1 MDPKVFTFGPRG
13 LDKAAVEKT
22 KLCVCGRN
30 GTNEQMHEEETKVY
44 GIPTRED
51 AQR

>member
-13 LDKAAVEKT
+13 LDKAVVEKQSY
-22 KLCVCGRN
+22 VCGRN